1 VGAPYEVART
11 RAVLSRALRV
21 LGDEDDAELERSAAL
36 DEFRRLG
43 ARVDVGVLEREERD
57 ATDRLT
63 GPTTARMTFMFT
75 DIVGST
81 NLAEA
86 IGDGAWERVLRWHDD
101 TLRTVIAG
109 GGGDIVNTTG
119 DGFFAAFRSARQGV
133 DTAIAIQRAL
143 VAGRDTV
150 FVVPA
155 VRIGLHTAEA
165 TVRGSDYSGKG
176 VHVAARVGALA
187 GGGEILAT
195 AAVLA
200 EAEHTA
206 TSDRRTEQI
215 RGVAEPVEIAAIT
228 WS

>member
-1 VGAPYEVART
+1 M
-11 RAVLSRALRV
+11 
-21 LGDEDDAELERSAAL
+21 LGDEDDAEFERSAAL

-43 ARVDVGVLEREERD
+43 AQVDIRVLEGEERE
-57 ATDRLT
+57 ATDRRAA
-63 GPTTARMTFMFT
+63 PTTARMTFMFT

-86 IGDGAWERVLRWHDD
+86 IGDEAWERVLRWHDD
-101 TLRTVIAG
+101 ALRTVIAEG
-109 GGGDIVNTTG
+109 GGTIVNTTG

-150 FVVPA
+150 FVVPS

-200 EAEHTA
+200 EAGQTTPPPRTGNQGASRSETPHHL
-206 TSDRRTEQI
+206 SRR
-215 RGVAEPVEIAAIT
+215 RR
-228 WS
+228 